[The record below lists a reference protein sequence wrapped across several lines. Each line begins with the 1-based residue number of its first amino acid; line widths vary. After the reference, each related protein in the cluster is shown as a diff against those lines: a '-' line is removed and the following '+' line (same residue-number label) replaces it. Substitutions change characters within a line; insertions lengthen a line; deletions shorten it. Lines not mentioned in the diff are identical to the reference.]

1 MTGFSRQRFASVASS
16 YGLAQFVLFALAYG
30 VYSTVRWLGTGEY
43 NVAVANA
50 HKLVS
55 LQSTFGLNF
64 EKDVQDALL
73 NSGWMTIL
81 NVVYVGAQFVV
92 LPLLVVGVY
101 RASKPVYRQ
110 LRNTLIATWLLAM
123 PLYALI
129 PTAPPRFANLG
140 FVDTVADQTSSASN
154 SDFSQLFYNPFAA
167 MPSLHASFAFALGI
181 AAIFAWRK
189 NRWVWPLGV
198 TWGPLVALA
207 TVATGNHYVLDVL
220 AGLIAVA
227 IGFFAGRAA
236 APVVA
241 RVVPGAPAP
250 AIAGAQAPGD

>member
-1 MTGFSRQRFASVASS
+1 MASFFRQRFVSLANS
-16 YGLAQFVLFALAYG
+16 YGFAQFVLFALAYG

-50 HKLVS
+50 HELVS
-55 LQSTFGLNF
+55 LQGTLGLNF
-64 EKDVQDALL
+64 EKDIQDALL
-73 NSGWMTIL
+73 NTSWMTIL

-92 LPLLVVGVY
+92 LPLLVIAVY

-189 NRWVWPLGV
+189 NRWVWPLGII
-198 TWGPLVALA
+198 WGPLVALA
-207 TVATGNHYVLDVL
+207 TIATGNHYVLDVVV
-220 AGLIAVA
+220 GLVAVA
-227 IGFFAGRAA
+227 IGYFVGRVA
-236 APVVA
+236 APALA
-241 RVVPGAPAP
+241 RALPGAPAP
-250 AIAGAQAPGD
+250 AIASGPVAD